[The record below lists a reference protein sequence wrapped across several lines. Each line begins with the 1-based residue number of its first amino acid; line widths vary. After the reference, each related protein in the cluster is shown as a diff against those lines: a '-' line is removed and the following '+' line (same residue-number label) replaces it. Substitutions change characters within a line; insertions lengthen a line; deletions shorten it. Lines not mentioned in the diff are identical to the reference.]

1 MTVPTVNGSSPLLS
15 VTDLS
20 VQYGGRRGAS
30 LVHAVNGVTFTIG
43 KGETLGLIGES
54 GSGKSTV
61 ARAVVGL
68 QPVSA
73 GSIRLK
79 GVEVWN
85 EGHRVQLAARGSVQI
100 VFQNPNE
107 ALDPRESIAASVSE
121 PVARG
126 LLRRSRQAAEP
137 ARRALEL
144 VGLPSSLHERLPH
157 ELSGGQRQRASIA
170 RALVTNP
177 ELIICDEIVSALDV
191 SVQAEIINL
200 LLDLKRTQGA
210 SYLFITHDLGVVSNV
225 ADRIA
230 VMYLGR
236 LAEMGRRE
244 SVVSRP
250 VHPYTR
256 ALLASQPK
264 AISSRHRSGEKPA
277 VLSGAIPSP
286 ARPPSGCYFRT
297 RCPMAAAVC
306 EEQRPEFR
314 EVHPG
319 HWAACHFAV
328 GTLS

>member
-1 MTVPTVNGSSPLLS
+1 MTMAALNGSLPLLS
-15 VTDLS
+15 VADLS
-20 VQYGGRRGAS
+20 VRYGGRGTS
-30 LVHAVNGVTFTIG
+30 PVHAVNGVTFTIS

-68 QPVSA
+68 QPATA

-85 EGHRVQLAARGSVQI
+85 QDAASQRAARSSVQI
-100 VFQNPNE
+100 VFQNANE
-107 ALDPRESIAASVSE
+107 ALDPRASIAVSVSE
-121 PVARG
+121 PLARR
-126 LLRRSRQAAEP
+126 LLRRSSQAAEP

-144 VGLPSSLHERLPH
+144 VGLQPSLHERLPR

-170 RALVTNP
+170 RALVTSP

-200 LLDLKRTQGA
+200 LIDLKQAQGI
-210 SYLFITHDLGVVSNV
+210 SYLFISHDLGVVSNI

-236 LAEMGRRE
+236 LAEIGRSE
-244 SVVSRP
+244 TVISRP
-250 VHPYTR
+250 AHPYTR
-256 ALLASQPK
+256 ALLASQPQ
-264 AISSRHRSGEKPA
+264 AISRRHRTGEKPA

-286 ARPPSGCYFRT
+286 ASPPSGCYFRT
-297 RCPMAAAVC
+297 RCPMAVELCA
-306 EEQRPEFR
+306 EQPPEFR
-314 EVHPG
+314 EIHPG
-319 HWAACHFAV
+319 HWAACHFAEAV
-328 GTLS
+328 LS